1 MLIGREVEQARL
13 LRLLGDA
20 RGGTSGAL
28 LLLGDAGVGKS
39 ELCRDAIAN
48 ARGMH
53 VLVARGLEAEAEYPF
68 GILGDVLRP
77 LIDTFA
83 TLPEPQADALRAALA
98 LAPPSAV
105 PTPFAVP
112 VATLGVLAAA
122 AEPRPLLIVVDDLHW
137 VDAPSRDALLFA
149 ARRLHAESVAMLFAA
164 RVDEED
170 AVAADIE
177 TISIG
182 GLGTDECGRL
192 LEEVSGHPVSAAVAA
207 GLCAGTGGN
216 PLALVELGR

>member
-83 TLPEPQADALRAALA
+83 TLPEPQSDALRAALA

-122 AEPRPLLIVVDDLHW
+122 AEPRPLLILVDPLPTGPTIERAFRRRLEALDDDTRAALVVT
-137 VDAPSRDALLFA
+137 AASASRD
-149 ARRLHAESVAMLFAA
+149 V
-164 RVDEED
+164 
-170 AVAADIE
+170 
-177 TISIG
+177 
-182 GLGTDECGRL
+182 
-192 LEEVSGHPVSAAVAA
+192 
-207 GLCAGTGGN
+207 
-216 PLALVELGR
+216 ALVVRALEQ